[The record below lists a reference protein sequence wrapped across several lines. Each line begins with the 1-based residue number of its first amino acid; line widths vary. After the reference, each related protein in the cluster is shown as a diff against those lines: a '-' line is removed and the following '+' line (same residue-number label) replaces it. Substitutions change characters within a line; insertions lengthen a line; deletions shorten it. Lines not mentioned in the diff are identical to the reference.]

1 MIFPTFAAAIMDA
14 RERFQRSH
22 LVNTGHWQGVDIK
35 SKPEM
40 ATYEVLNWSCKVPV
54 AERSVYMIEGK
65 PKEIVYGLN
74 HWRDDIKP
82 NLPWADDHFE
92 ERVCGQ
98 PINPGKTWEWWP
110 YAKSA
115 AGFLD
120 LNDTQFNH
128 NYMER
133 YWPKFAGWDQP
144 TYIASDYPNAMK
156 AGGVVEGVRHPY
168 GDLNDVVAL
177 LVREPTT
184 RQAYLPVFFPEDT
197 GAVHGGRIPCSL
209 GYHFI
214 QRSGYAH
221 IVYYLRSCDFVRHFR
236 DDIYLTLRLL
246 LWVIERCAEQSEVWI
261 EVKPG
266 MFTMHITSLH
276 MFRNDYINL
285 FGGER

>member
-1 MIFPTFAAAIMDA
+1 MIFLTFAAAIMDA
-14 RERFQRSH
+14 QERFQRSH
-22 LVNTGHWQGVDIK
+22 VVNTGHWQGVDIK
-35 SKPEM
+35 MKPEM
-40 ATYEVLNWSCKVPV
+40 ATYEVLNWSCKVPL
-54 AERSVYMIEGK
+54 ANK
-65 PKEIVYGLN
+65 ANPHLDAFLP

-115 AGFLD
+115 SGHLD
-120 LNDTQFNH
+120 NGGKFNH

-133 YWPKFAGWDQP
+133 YWPKYAGWDKP
-144 TYIASDYPNAMK
+144 TYVVDDYP
-156 AGGVVEGVRHPY
+156 EPPYLHPKVLRNRGIY
-168 GDLNDVVAL
+168 HSVGDLDDVVAL

-214 QRSGYAH
+214 QRGGYAH

-246 LWVIERCAEQSEVWI
+246 LWVIERCAEQSEVWK